1 MKIHKY
7 TGINKK
13 ILPAVTDRRIL
24 YDNFKQSAS
33 SLKKIKEM
41 NQHISY

>member
-1 MKIHKY
+1 MKINKY